1 MLLDLE
7 LLINH
12 TRYIDDDDN
21 DTYDDDKYDDNGK
34 PLIKCN
40 ADCKLSLWWS
50 R

>member
-12 TRYIDDDDN
+12 TRYIDDD
-21 DTYDDDKYDDNGK
+21 TYDDDDDNTDDDDGK
-34 PLIKCN
+34 PLMKCN